1 MMQRIGLAQA
11 MVHDPD
17 LILLDEPT
25 DGVDPMGR
33 REIRDVLFQLKR
45 RGKTIFLNS
54 HLLSELEMVCDRVAI
69 LVGGQVATAGTLD
82 ELALARQF
90 YSIELADVPTPAAL
104 SVVQAGA
111 PTITLE
117 LREKTIH
124 LNTFDAA
131 AVQPVI
137 DLLRAQQQIIRR
149 VTPVRPSLEDLFVEA
164 VGGGAGKSV
173 EVGARSTGAA

>member
-1 MMQRIGLAQA
+1 

-104 SVVQAGA
+104 SAVRAGA
-111 PTITLE
+111 PNITLE
-117 LREKTIH
+117 LREKTLQ

-173 EVGARSTGAA
+173 EVGARSKGAA